1 MEVILLSD
9 VKALGK
15 KNQLVKVSDGYA
27 KNFLFPKKLAVEA
40 NSVNKNVLE
49 QHNAAEAHRKAVEKQ
64 QALEQK
70 ALLEKTVVTIKAK
83 GSQAKLFGAVTGKE
97 VAEALSAQMGF
108 EIEKK
113 KISMPDSVKNYGEY
127 TVEIKLYPE
136 ISATVQ
142 LKVVPIE

>member
-27 KNFLFPKKLAVEA
+27 KNFLFPKKLAIEA
-40 NSVNKNVLE
+40 TSVNKNVLN
-49 QHNAAEAHRKAVEKQ
+49 QQNAAEAHRKAEEKK

-70 ALLEKTVVTIKAK
+70 AVLEKATVTIKAK

-108 EIEKK
+108 DVDKK
-113 KISMPDSVKNYGEY
+113 KILMPDSVKNYGEY

-136 ISATVQ
+136 ISAKVQ
-142 LKVVPIE
+142 LKVVPLE

>member
-27 KNFLFPKKLAVEA
+27 KNFLFPQKLAVEA

-136 ISATVQ
+136 ISAKVQ

>member
-15 KNQLVKVSDGYA
+15 KNQVVKVSDGYA
-27 KNFLFPKKLAVEA
+27 RNFLFPKKLAVEA

-49 QHNAAEAHRKAVEKQ
+49 QHNAAEAHKKAEEKK

-70 ALLEKTVVTIKAK
+70 AVLEKTTVVIKAK

-97 VAEALSAQMGF
+97 VAEALSSQMGF
-108 EIEKK
+108 EIDKK
-113 KISMPDSVKNYGEY
+113 KVSMPDSVKNYGEY

-136 ISATVQ
+136 ISAKVQ
-142 LKVVPIE
+142 LKVVPVE

>member
-15 KNQLVKVSDGYA
+15 KNQMVKVSDGYA
-27 KNFLFPKKLAVEA
+27 RNFLFPKKLAIEA

-49 QHNAAEAHRKAVEKQ
+49 QHNAAEDNIKAEEKKH
-64 QALEQK
+64 ALEQK
-70 ALLEKTVVTIKAK
+70 AVIEKTTVTIKAK

-108 EIEKK
+108 EIDKK
-113 KISMPDSVKNYGEY
+113 KVSMPDSVKNYGEY
-127 TVEIKLYPE
+127 TVEVKLYPE
-136 ISATVQ
+136 ISAKVQ
-142 LKVVPIE
+142 LKVVPAE